1 MLIDN
6 LITKGLLGF
15 PQLPSHFPVNKQ
27 LGIPLGSTVIAPGG
41 ITDST
46 VRSTQRYI
54 NTNEEESNQ
63 FIETCCPIQ
72 TMAIDHLYNTSSLM
86 VTISGVLISGI
97 ASWILYDVQELE
109 EATEDIK
116 DNLKVEIV
124 TDSFQDYYSI
134 FNKKGGWLNLSFL
147 MLGLGLTQIV
157 LPLFAC
163 LGVHRKTSFLLI
175 TFISFLLITI
185 MLQIGAV
192 ILINWRN
199 FELKQFY
206 YLSTSRASIS
216 RFHLTDKKICLVI
229 SLMWSA
235 VTLVTS
241 VSALILRQTHS
252 RKEKHLTAMD
262 LVI

>member
-1 MLIDN
+1 MGQFAGAS
-6 LITKGLLGF
+6 LITTASMTSDL
-15 PQLPSHFPVNKQ
+15 V
-27 LGIPLGSTVIAPGG
+27 
-41 ITDST
+41 
-46 VRSTQRYI
+46 
-54 NTNEEESNQ
+54 
-63 FIETCCPIQ
+63 
-72 TMAIDHLYNTSSLM
+72 YNTSSLM
-86 VTISGVLISGI
+86 VAISGVLMSGV
-97 ASWILYDVQELE
+97 ASWILYDMQQLQA
-109 EATEDIK
+109 ATQDIK

-124 TDSFQDYYSI
+124 TDSFQDHYSI

-163 LGVHRKTSFLLI
+163 LGVHRKT
-175 TFISFLLITI
+175 SFLLITI

-235 VTLVTS
+235 
-241 VSALILRQTHS
+241 
-252 RKEKHLTAMD
+252 
-262 LVI
+262 